1 MKKPTMFLLWLGAAV
16 SVSEIFTGGLLAPLG
31 LGKGLAAIV
40 TGHLIGVA
48 LLAFGGYISFARGE
62 NAMGAVALSLGE
74 TGGKLVAFCNV
85 AQLIGWT
92 VVMIVQAGSA
102 ITGVFPRLPFTPSV
116 FALSALVLAWALLID
131 SPAVRLNNVAV
142 ILLSV
147 LCAALFAESLGRG
160 DGAVAAAAN
169 ARADDATGMA
179 LAIELSIAMPVSW
192 LPLVGDYTAS
202 AKDPG
207 CAAGMPFAGYFA
219 GSTLMYL
226 FGLFIVLTA
235 GGDVFAFIAE
245 SRFRYLA
252 CGVVLLSTLTT
263 AFLDLYSAAESA
275 GRIVGA
281 KGKRAPILAMGL
293 FAAAVS
299 AFFPVALYGSLLERF
314 LTGIGMVFVPV
325 YTVVFLDFLMGT
337 PASARRLQK
346 YKLLAV
352 LAGMVAHFL
361 FGRCGIGIPTVM
373 TVLSVAVIYVPY
385 RVAARRRRPV

>member
-31 LGKGLAAIV
+31 FGKGLAAIV

-62 NAMGAVALSLGE
+62 NAMGAVALSFGE

-85 AQLIGWT
+85 VQLVGWT

-102 ITGVFPRLPFTPSV
+102 ITRVFPHLPFAPAV

-142 ILLSV
+142 ILLSI
-147 LCAALFAESLGRG
+147 LCAALFAESFGAW
-160 DGAVAAAAN
+160 DGAAAAAAN
-169 ARADDATGMA
+169 ARADDAIGMT

-207 CAAGMPFAGYFA
+207 CAAGMPFSGYFA

-226 FGLFIVLTA
+226 FGLFIALTA

-263 AFLDLYSAAESA
+263 AFLDLFSAAESA

-293 FAAAVS
+293 FAAVVS
-299 AFFPVALYGSLLERF
+299 VFFPVALYGSLLERF
-314 LTGIGMVFVPV
+314 LTSIGMVFVPV
-325 YTVVFLDFLMGT
+325 YTVVFLDFLMAV
-337 PASARRLQK
+337 PARARRLQK
-346 YKLLAV
+346 DKLFAA
-352 LAGMVAHFL
+352 LAGMAAYFL
-361 FGRCGIGIPTVM
+361 FGRYGIGIPTLM
-373 TVLSVAVIYVPY
+373 TVLSVAVFYVPY
-385 RVAARRRRPV
+385 RAATRRRRLV